1 MPKKIGKTITTIILC
16 VFVVD
21 FQVLLFIPSL
31 LPLLFQFIGV
41 ILPVL
46 LFICGGVAVGGA
58 IEKWKSKGE

>member
-1 MPKKIGKTITTIILC
+1 MKKIGKTITTIILC

-58 IEKWKSKGE
+58 IEKWKNKGE